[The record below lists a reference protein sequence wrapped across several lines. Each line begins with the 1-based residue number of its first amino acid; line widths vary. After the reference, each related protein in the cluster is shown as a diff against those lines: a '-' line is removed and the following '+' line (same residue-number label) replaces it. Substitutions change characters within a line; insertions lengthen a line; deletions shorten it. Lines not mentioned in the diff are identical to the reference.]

1 MATQTIDYNI
11 NVNAGQA
18 VNSIGNLEKELGD
31 LKTQLSSA
39 EIGGE
44 DFKKLTTEI
53 QKTERAL
60 GNAQQTVEGFTLDKK
75 LEAADGAIK
84 VVAGSVAGLTGAV
97 GLLGIESEEFDKLT
111 AQATNAIAFGMGIK
125 DVSEGV
131 GKLAKNFSIAGTKA
145 KVFAAGQK
153 ILNLAQ
159 RAFNAI
165 LAANPIG
172 LTILAITTLVGLVVA
187 LKDKFEAV
195 NKVFQFFKGLVT
207 SVGEALGLTA
217 TAEEKAAQAAKEA
230 SEQRVKDI
238 DNELKVRKA
247 AGESTVEIEREKQR
261 LLTSLTLEGSQERK
275 DAEADA
281 AAFEAAQL
289 KAAQDIRDK
298 AAADRRSKRK
308 AAREKQKAEDE
319 AAAQKKLDEEKAE
332 TERLAQAEVDRLKTI
347 DDIKQE
353 FLNMIQE
360 RDAETE
366 LAKAELDEERKLAE
380 LEELGADE
388 EAIQAVRD
396 YYSQIKTEAAL
407 NDKATQKAIVD
418 QEAQDAIDAKMA
430 EIDGKAQLEQAYIGL
445 VGQFGQLLGQL
456 AGESKELQIAAVVAQ
471 QAASIGQ
478 IISSTA
484 AANAKAV
491 LASPITAGQPWV
503 TINTVSAGLGIAGS
517 IAGAAKSISQI
528 KNSDSG
534 GGSVGGAPTLPRGA
548 SSAPTISSANIDIGT
563 NPETNVDNTAV
574 QAYVISGDI
583 TSSQEAEAKLSTRRA
598 IGG

>member
-1 MATQTIDYNI
+1 MATQTINYDI
-11 NVNAGQA
+11 NVNAGASSRTIQQIEQELNELNQEIKEVGVGSA
-18 VNSIGNLEKELGD
+18 AFDKAAGNIQKLNKELAA
-31 LKTQLSSA
+31 T
-39 EIGGE
+39 
-44 DFKKLTTEI
+44 
-53 QKTERAL
+53 
-60 GNAQQTVEGFTLDKK
+60 QQTVEGFTLDKK
-75 LEAADGAIK
+75 LEVADGAIK

-131 GKLAKNFSIAGTKA
+131 GKLAKNFTVAGTKA
-145 KVFAAGQK
+145 KLFAAGQK
-153 ILNLAQ
+153 VLNLAQ

-172 LTILAITTLVGLVVA
+172 LTILAITTLVGLVIA

-217 TAEEKAAQAAKEA
+217 TAEEKAAAAAKAA

-298 AAADRRSKRK
+298 AAADRRAKRK

-353 FLNMIQE
+353 FLNMIEE

-396 YYSQIKTEAAL
+396 YYTQVKTEAAL
-407 NDKATQKAIVD
+407 NDKANQKAIVD

-430 EIDGKAQLEQAYIGL
+430 EIDGKAQLESAYIGL

-548 SSAPTISSANIDIGT
+548 SSAPTIPSANIDIGT
-563 NPETNVDNTAV
+563 NPETNVDNSAV

-583 TSSQEAEAKLSTRRA
+583 TSNQEAEAKLGARRQ
-598 IGG
+598 ISG